1 VINIIKVSIW
11 DDLHHH
17 WKKYSSKTNYDFG
30 ALNSNHDSH
39 LVDDLGH
46 YI

>member
-1 VINIIKVSIW
+1 MGCLTPPLEEVLV
-11 DDLHHH
+11 
-17 WKKYSSKTNYDFG
+17 KKNSDFG